1 MILFRHEADFF
12 FFVNIQKTVMA
23 IYIQNKNLIS
33 VLVVL
38 TELYLWKIS
47 CGNLHIKIAIQI
59 KEELIWLY
67 WYDWT
72 WQRKLW
78 NAQKFL
84 IILWNYASLI
94 YQFRII
100 SYKVRNAVS
109 TLWSTLLRYWKNCM
123 ISLNSHYL
131 WWYIWGGSV
140 NKESACIAGD
150 LGLIPGSGRS
160 PGERNGNPLQYSC
173 LENSMGRGIW
183 WLQFMG
189 SQSRTKLSD

>member
-1 MILFRHEADFF
+1 MSTSRRLLWWFIYRIKTWSQFWLCLQNCICERFLVEICIL
-12 FFVNIQKTVMA
+12 K
-23 IYIQNKNLIS
+23 
-33 VLVVL
+33 
-38 TELYLWKIS
+38 
-47 CGNLHIKIAIQI
+47 LHIK

-84 IILWNYASLI
+84 IILWNYPSLI

-100 SYKVRNAVS
+100 FYKVRNAVS

-140 NKESACIAGD
+140 SKESAWIVGD
-150 LGLIPGSGRS
+150 LGLIPGSWRS

-173 LENSMGRGIW
+173 LENSMDRGIW
-183 WLQFMG
+183 WLQSMG